1 MQSLRKKSRLKMIR
15 NELSQKSPLTKLQKK
30 ESNTKKKK
38 TPLRSLR
45 NFPYAL
51 IYKSWWNS
59 DLIDVALKKT
69 GKQYEST

>member
-1 MQSLRKKSRLKMIR
+1 MQSLRKKSRLKIIR
-15 NELSQKSPLTKLQKK
+15 NELSQKSPLTKLKKKRKQHQKK
-30 ESNTKKKK
+30 KP
-38 TPLRSLR
+38 PLRSLR